1 MKFLVI
7 VACCLVV
14 LLVLAGA
21 FLYTP
26 DESRPALEAK
36 YHLSP
41 DDYVDLDGIKLF
53 VVDSGPRDAPCV
65 VMLHGFGSS
74 LQTFDAW
81 AAALSAQYRVIRLD
95 LPGFGMTGADP
106 TGDYSDARTMKLLVG
121 LLDKLHVAKASFIG
135 NSMGGR
141 FAWEFAA
148 DEPDRVEKLI
158 LISPDGFASPGFEYG
173 RAPAVPLMLRALPYA
188 MPKSMLKQTLAPAF
202 ADPKRLSDAEVT
214 RYYDFMRAP
223 GVRQAVIDR
232 TAQTVL
238 QDPVPLLRKIKAP
251 TLLLWGEKD
260 AMIPIAN
267 SADYLAAIPT
277 AKLVKLPDL
286 GHVPQEEQ
294 PGPTL
299 EIVSKFLAA

>member
-1 MKFLVI
+1 MKFLLI
-7 VACCLVV
+7 AACSVLV

-41 DDYVDLDGIKLF
+41 DGYIEVDGIKLF

-81 AAALSAQYRVIRLD
+81 AAGLSSNYRVIRLD
-95 LPGFGMTGADP
+95 LPGFGLTGADP
-106 TGDYSDARTMKLLVG
+106 TGDYSDARTMKLLSG
-121 LLDKLHVAKASFIG
+121 LLDTLHVAKASFIG

-148 DEPDRVEKLI
+148 NDPGRVDKLI
-158 LISPDGFASPGFEYG
+158 LISPDGFASTGFEYG
-173 RAPAVPLMLRALPYA
+173 KAPAVPLMLRALPYT
-188 MPKSMLKQTLAPAF
+188 MPKAMLKQTLVPAY
-202 ADPKRLSDAEVT
+202 ADPKRLSDATVT

-238 QDPVPLLRKIKAP
+238 EDPVPLLRKIKAP

-260 AMIPIAN
+260 AMIPVSNA
-267 SADYLAAIPT
+267 ADYLAAIPNS
-277 AKLVKLPDL
+277 KLVELPDL
-286 GHVPQEEQ
+286 GHVPQEEA
-294 PGPTL
+294 PEPTL
-299 EIVSKFLAA
+299 NIVRKFLAS

>member
-1 MKFLVI
+1 MKFFVI
-7 VACCLVV
+7 AACIVLV
-14 LLVLAGA
+14 LLVLAGG

-26 DESRPALEAK
+26 DISRPALEEK

-41 DDYVDLDGIKLF
+41 NGFVAVDGINLY

-65 VMLHGFGSS
+65 VLLHGFGSS

-81 AAALSAQYRVIRLD
+81 AAGLSAKYRVVRLD
-95 LPGFGMTGADP
+95 LPGFGLTGADP
-106 TGDYSDARTMKLLVG
+106 TGDYSDARTMKLFAG
-121 LLDKLHVAKASFIG
+121 LLDKLHIAKASFIG

-141 FAWEFAA
+141 FAWEFASE
-148 DEPDRVEKLI
+148 DPDRVEKLV
-158 LISPDGFASPGFEYG
+158 LISPDGFASTGFEYG
-173 RAPAVPLMLRALPYA
+173 KAPAVPLMLRALPYT
-188 MPKSMLKQTLAPAF
+188 MPKSMLKQTLAPAY
-202 ADPKRLSDAEVT
+202 ADPRRLSDAVVT

-238 QDPVPLLRKIKAP
+238 QDPLPLLRKIKAP
-251 TLLLWGEKD
+251 TLLLWGEQD

-267 SADYLAAIPT
+267 SADYLAAIPG
-277 AKLVKLPDL
+277 AKLVKLPGL
-286 GHVPQEEQ
+286 GHVPQEEM

-299 EIVSKFLAA
+299 DSVEQFLGS

>member
-7 VACCLVV
+7 AACIVLV
-14 LLVLAGA
+14 LLVLAGG

-26 DESRPALEAK
+26 DISRPALEEK

-41 DDYVDLDGIKLF
+41 NGFVSVDGINLY

-81 AAALSAQYRVIRLD
+81 AAGLSAKYRVVRFD
-95 LPGFGMTGADP
+95 LPGFGLTGADP
-106 TGDYSDARTMKLLVG
+106 TGDYSDARTMKLFAG
-121 LLDKLHVAKASFIG
+121 LLNKLHIAKASFIG

-141 FAWEFAA
+141 FAWEFASE
-148 DEPDRVEKLI
+148 DPDRVDKLV
-158 LISPDGFASPGFEYG
+158 LISPDGFASTGFEYG
-173 RAPAVPLMLRALPYA
+173 KAPAVPLMLRALPYI
-188 MPKSMLKQTLAPAF
+188 MPKSMLKQTLAPAY
-202 ADPKRLSDAEVT
+202 ADPRRLSDAVVT

-238 QDPVPLLRKIKAP
+238 QDPLPLLRKIKAP
-251 TLLLWGEKD
+251 TLLLWGEQD

-267 SADYLAAIPT
+267 SADYLAAISG
-277 AKLVKLPDL
+277 AKLVKLPGL
-286 GHVPQEEQ
+286 GHVPQEEL
-294 PGPTL
+294 PGPALDIVEQFL
-299 EIVSKFLAA
+299 EK

>member
-7 VACCLVV
+7 GACCVLV
-14 LLVLAGA
+14 LIVLAGA

-26 DESRPALEAK
+26 DQPRPVLEAK

-41 DDYVDLDGIKLF
+41 DDYVNVDGIKLF
-53 VVDSGPRDAPCV
+53 VVDRGPRDAPCV

-81 AAALSAQYRVIRLD
+81 AEGLSSHYRVIRLD

-106 TGDYSDARTMKLLVG
+106 TGDYSDARTTKLLAG

-148 DEPDRVEKLI
+148 NEPDRVEKLI
-158 LISPDGFASPGFEYG
+158 LISPDGFASTGFEYG
-173 RAPAVPLMLRALPYA
+173 KAPAVPLMLRALPYT
-188 MPKSMLKQTLAPAF
+188 MPKSMLKQTLVPAY
-202 ADPKRLSDAEVT
+202 AEPTRLSDATVT

-267 SADYLAAIPT
+267 SADYLSAIPN

-299 EIVSKFLAA
+299 DIVSKFLAS

>member
-1 MKFLVI
+1 MKFLLFI
-7 VACCLVV
+7 VCFVLV
-14 LLVLAGA
+14 LLVAAVG

-26 DESRPALEAK
+26 DLSRAALEAR

-41 DDYVDLDGIKLF
+41 QDYVEVDGIKLF
-53 VVDSGPRDAPCV
+53 VVESGKPDAPCV

-81 AAALSAQYRVIRLD
+81 AAGLSAHFRVVRLD
-95 LPGFGMTGADP
+95 LPGFGLTGADP
-106 TGDYSDARTMKLLVG
+106 TGDYSDARTLKLLSG
-121 LLDKLHVAKASFIG
+121 LMDRLGIAKASFVG

-141 FAWEFAA
+141 FAWEFAS
-148 DEPDRVEKLI
+148 EFPDRVEKLV
-158 LISPDGFASPGFEYG
+158 LISPDGFASTGFAYG
-173 RAPAVPLMLRALPYA
+173 KAPAVPLMLRALPYT
-188 MPKSMLKQTLAPAF
+188 MPKSMLKQTLVPAY
-202 ADPKRLSDAEVT
+202 ADPRRLSDATVT

-251 TLLLWGEKD
+251 SLLLWGEQD

-267 SADYLAAIPT
+267 AADYLAAIPG
-277 AKLVKLPDL
+277 AKLVRLPGV

-294 PGPTL
+294 PGETL
-299 EIVSKFLAA
+299 EIVEKFLE

>member
-1 MKFLVI
+1 MKFALITACI
-7 VACCLVV
+7 V
-14 LLVLAGA
+14 LVLIAVAAG

-26 DESRPALEAK
+26 DISRASLEAK

-41 DDYVDLDGIKLF
+41 DDYVEVDGVNLY
-53 VVDSGPRDAPCV
+53 VVESGGRDAPCV

-74 LQTFDAW
+74 LQSFDAW
-81 AAALSAQYRVIRLD
+81 AAGLSAHFRVVRLD
-95 LPGFGMTGADP
+95 LPGFGMTGEDP
-106 TGDYSDARTMKLLVG
+106 TGDYSDARTMKLLSG
-121 LLDKLHVAKASFIG
+121 LLDRLGIAKASFIG

-148 DEPDRVEKLI
+148 QFPDRVEKLV
-158 LISPDGFASPGFEYG
+158 LISPDGFASTGFEYG
-173 RAPAVPLMLRALPYA
+173 KAPTVPLMLRALPYT
-188 MPKSMLKQTLAPAF
+188 MPKSMLKQTLVPAY
-202 ADPKRLSDAEVT
+202 ADPRRLSEATVT

-238 QDPVPLLRKIKAP
+238 QDPVPLLHKIKAP

-267 SADYLAAIPT
+267 AADYLAAIPG
-277 AKLVKLPDL
+277 AKLVRLPGL
-286 GHVPQEEQ
+286 GHVPQEES
-294 PGPTL
+294 PDETRHVV
-299 EIVSKFLAA
+299 ERFLA